1 MRIRENPNDV
11 SDVFS
16 DVLSVVSNS
25 NGNDAVHCQGHIQ
38 CPPSHT
44 PQKLGRPRG
53 LVGRPMRRC
62 DLVCYYL
69 GFDAL
74 TQKGQQKAAHV
85 CRMTMNRRCTVM
97 CRSRRQ

>member
-53 LVGRPMRRC
+53 LVGRLPGAGGPLLSSRGGGFWAPPPRLALEPVPIDRR
-62 DLVCYYL
+62 
-69 GFDAL
+69 A
-74 TQKGQQKAAHV
+74 
-85 CRMTMNRRCTVM
+85 
-97 CRSRRQ
+97 RSVHRVPTSS